1 METHKHT
8 HTLNL
13 DLTWQVCYAIS
24 LQYFTK
30 KKKNINSAPQQGAGS
45 FHVCRW
51 RICERA
57 LHPIMRVEATDTWK
71 SGRAGRRGGDLYF
84 WRRYSHGVPGE
95 RAAVGSPPQMAA
107 QEKPARDRAGEDV
120 IHRRVNMTI
129 SDFGALEVRCV
140 RYKWANPSGRDVGS
154 GVGSVL
160 MLPFALKTEWPP
172 LIYSSLAVEHHGT
185 KCNQKKRGGGEEEEV
200 SPFLQHPG
208 LFCCCDN
215 NKDKRRQPWTPD
227 SFVSITTLKAVSLTA
242 LTSTSQPFRLWRTDR
257 KYLWSNCLNAES

>member
-1 METHKHT
+1 METHKNT

-13 DLTWQVCYAIS
+13 DLTLPVCYAIS

-30 KKKNINSAPQQGAGS
+30 KKKHQQRSSAG
-45 FHVCRW
+45 CR
-51 RICERA
+51 IISC
-57 LHPIMRVEATDTWK
+57 LRVEDLRACPPSNNASGSADTWK

-140 RYKWANPSGRDVGS
+140 RYK
-154 GVGSVL
+154 
-160 MLPFALKTEWPP
+160 
-172 LIYSSLAVEHHGT
+172 
-185 KCNQKKRGGGEEEEV
+185 
-200 SPFLQHPG
+200 
-208 LFCCCDN
+208 
-215 NKDKRRQPWTPD
+215 
-227 SFVSITTLKAVSLTA
+227 
-242 LTSTSQPFRLWRTDR
+242 
-257 KYLWSNCLNAES
+257 

>member
-1 METHKHT
+1 METHKNT

-13 DLTWQVCYAIS
+13 DLTLPVCYAIC
-24 LQYFTK
+24 LQYFT

-45 FHVCRW
+45 FHVCGW

-57 LHPIMRVEATDTWK
+57 LHPIMRVEVTDTWK

-140 RYKWANPSGRDVGS
+140 RYKWANPSGRGVES

-160 MLPFALKTEWPP
+160 ILPLALKTEWPP
-172 LIYSSLAVEHHGT
+172 LIYWSLAVEHHGT
-185 KCNQKKRGGGEEEEV
+185 KCNQKKGGGERRR
-200 SPFLQHPG
+200 SQSISPTSRPFLLLWQQQG
-208 LFCCCDN
+208 QEEATLDAGQLCVDN
-215 NKDKRRQPWTPD
+215 NTEGCQPY
-227 SFVSITTLKAVSLTA
+227 
-242 LTSTSQPFRLWRTDR
+242 STD
-257 KYLWSNCLNAES
+257 